1 MASSSRNGILIMA
14 MAMAMAMAMVMVMAM
29 ATGME
34 TRIDFNLNPQDI

>member
-29 ATGME
+29 VTGME
-34 TRIDFNLNPQDI
+34 TRIDFNLNPHDV